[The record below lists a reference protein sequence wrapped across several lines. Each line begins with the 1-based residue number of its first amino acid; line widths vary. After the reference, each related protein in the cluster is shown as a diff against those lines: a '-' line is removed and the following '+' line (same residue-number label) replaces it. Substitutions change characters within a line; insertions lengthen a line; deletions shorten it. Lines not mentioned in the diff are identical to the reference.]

1 MKTKISFFLLLSLA
15 TGLLMTRCSKD
26 NVESNFNNK
35 PEVPEAFQLKVGN
48 DIRQF
53 LTKVE
58 TIKQN
63 PLLKNDETIET
74 DSALWYLESCFNYSY
89 GFPNQFYKNFKID
102 TLEFTLSLAGNQR
115 VSMTALAA
123 KYEQMIDE
131 VRQVYHASSFA
142 QKGLA
147 LINLQK
153 ASTTAESIS
162 FTVNVVTGEKT
173 DNIPPQPVIEG
184 PFGNEDYWWYG
195 EMEGRCGEFLMNSDA
210 AHQLMM
216 AMNASLPDPTVG
228 NFYVINPVDVERK
241 GGRPNVRRPN
251 DPLDNNFD
259 YYLFYASEAVGTVD
273 LCLERNTM
281 NAYYN
286 HLRYLGLEKIKED
299 ENLGSMYSLIGITT
313 MFGYK
318 DETFLSGNNFWNF
331 YHEGTFQYG
340 IKVYYMDGGQA
351 SEL

>member
-1 MKTKISFFLLLSLA
+1 MKTKLSILILMVMA

-26 NVESNFNNK
+26 NVETNLNNK

-58 TIKQN
+58 TFKQN

-89 GFPNQFYKNFKID
+89 GFPNQFYTSFKID
-102 TLEFTLSLAGNQR
+102 TLDFTLALAGNRR
-115 VSMTALAA
+115 VSMTALSA

-131 VRQVYHASSFA
+131 VRQVYHASSFE
-142 QKGLA
+142 QKGIA
-147 LINLQK
+147 LISLQR
-153 ASTTAESIS
+153 ASTSAESIS

-184 PFGNEDYWWYG
+184 PFVDEDYWWYG
-195 EMEGRCGEFLMNSDA
+195 ENKGRCGENEWDSDA
-210 AHQLMM
+210 AQQLMM
-216 AMNASLPDPTVG
+216 AMNACLPDPTG
-228 NFYVINPVDVERK
+228 NFYVINPIFKERI
-241 GGRPNVRRPN
+241 GGKLNVRRPN

-259 YYLFYASEAVGTVD
+259 YYLFYASEAVGVVD

-281 NAYYN
+281 NTYFA

-299 ENLGSMYSLIGITT
+299 EGLGSMYSLIGITNLI
-313 MFGYK
+313 GDKY
-318 DETFLSGNNFWNF
+318 ETFISANPILNYF
-331 YHEGTFQYG
+331 HQGTFHYG
-340 IKVYYMDGGQA
+340 IRIYYIDGGEA